1 MDQVVRK
8 AMEKRDEA
16 LREVERWETWIKA
29 YEELIE
35 PLEPLDVLMPRT
47 ASPKAPP
54 ADDLDIASSLRQP
67 DLPAATTQP
76 AVELSDILARQSIP
90 GSFDPLFRD
99 VDQTVKRVLTYQL
112 IF

>member
-1 MDQVVRK
+1 MADQVVEK

-47 ASPKAPP
+47 TSPKATP
-54 ADDLDIASSLRQP
+54 ADDLDIATALRQP
-67 DLPAATTQP
+67 DLPA
-76 AVELSDILARQSIP
+76 E
-90 GSFDPLFRD
+90 GSKGRGSWLRNGNAN
-99 VDQTVKRVLTYQL
+99 
-112 IF
+112 